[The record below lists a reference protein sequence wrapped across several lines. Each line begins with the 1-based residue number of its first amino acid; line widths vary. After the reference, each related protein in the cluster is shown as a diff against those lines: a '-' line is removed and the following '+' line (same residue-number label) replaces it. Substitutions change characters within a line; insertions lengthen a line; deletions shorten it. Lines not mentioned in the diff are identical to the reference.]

1 MPRWNVSELYFF
13 VGLFEESLERDESGK
28 RGATPRRQKK
38 QRRRNKKNENRSQT
52 YRVALSSPMA
62 LEGHESG
69 MNFYR

>member
-1 MPRWNVSELYFF
+1 MPRWNVSELYFLF
-13 VGLFEESLERDESGK
+13 VCLRSLWREMKAASEEQHREGE
-28 RGATPRRQKK
+28 K